1 MKHANK
7 PLLDRFFD
15 RGVSNELGLPIEFQH
30 NVPKK
35 DVQTFILSPE
45 VALSAEMLVRSKS
58 FKMPTLDEL
67 HMPYPHTVIE
77 YPLTEDIR
85 KLRHNGTINGLI
97 EITRVGAY
105 IQEINKGVFTCMP
118 YWEFIDGRIEH
129 SFFTFLFGVGK
140 GPALKIS
147 FSPNVN
153 GEGAVDC
160 GLAPCMA
167 FIMAAEKA
175 GVTPDQLKR
184 VYEAPEAQQ
193 HIREAASEI
202 PCLMFASYLLLNCK
216 SGVGRTKVPARVPP
230 KGMKLGGRKQKAY
243 SASSYTLLH
252 LEEIES
258 VTTEGAISRRLD
270 ISAHYVRGHFKQ
282 RRSGVY
288 WWNSFVRGNGEPRKR
303 EAYLVKETGDNDV
316 EIHLD

>member
-1 MKHANK
+1 MGNVNK

-15 RGVSNELGLPIEFQH
+15 RVTSNQYGLPIEFRH
-30 NVPKK
+30 NVPKNK
-35 DVQTFILSPE
+35 VQTFVLSPE
-45 VALSAEMLVRSKS
+45 VALSAEVLVRSKS

-85 KLRHNGTINGLI
+85 KLRHNGTINGFI
-97 EITRVGAY
+97 EVTRVGAY
-105 IQEINKGVFTCMP
+105 IQEINKGVFTCLP
-118 YWEFIDGRIEH
+118 YWEYIDDRIEH
-129 SFFTFLFGVGK
+129 SFFTFLFGINEDG
-140 GPALKIS
+140 ALKIS
-147 FSPNVN
+147 FRPNVN

-160 GLAPCMA
+160 SVAPCMA

-175 GVTPDQLKR
+175 GVTPDRLQRTLQT
-184 VYEAPEAQQ
+184 PEIQQ

-202 PCLMFASYLLLNCK
+202 PCLMFASYLLLSCK
-216 SGVGRTKVPARVPP
+216 SGVGRTKVSARVPP
-230 KGMKLGGRKQKAY
+230 KGMKLGGKKQKAY
-243 SASSYTLLH
+243 SASAYTLLH
-252 LEEIES
+252 LEETES

-270 ISAHYVRGHFKQ
+270 VSVHYVRGHFKQ

-303 EAYLVKETGDNDV
+303 EAYLVKDYGA
-316 EIHLD
+316 H

>member
-15 RGVSNELGLPIEFQH
+15 RGVSGDFGLPTEFKYD
-30 NVPKK
+30 VPKN
-35 DVQTFILSPE
+35 DVQIFMLSPE

-58 FKMPTLDEL
+58 FKMPSLAEL
-67 HMPYPHTVIE
+67 HMPYLHTVIE

-85 KLRHNGTINGLI
+85 KLRHNGTIDGI
-97 EITRVGAY
+97 VEITRIGAY
-105 IQEINKGVFTCMP
+105 IREISEGVFACLP
-118 YWEFIDGRIEH
+118 YWEFIDGRIQH
-129 SFFTFLFGVGK
+129 SFFTFLFGMGAVG
-140 GPALKIS
+140 ALKVS
-147 FSPNVN
+147 LSPNVN
-153 GEGAVDC
+153 APGAAVY
-160 GLAPCMA
+160 ANIIPCTS
-167 FIMAAEKA
+167 FLKAAVKA
-175 GVTPDQLKR
+175 GVTPDRLQHILQ
-184 VYEAPEAQQ
+184 APETGQ

-216 SGVGRTKVPARVPP
+216 SGVGRTKVPVRVPP
-230 KGMKLGGRKQKAY
+230 KGMKLGAKKQKAY

-258 VTTEGAISRRLD
+258 VTTEGAISRRSD

-288 WWNSFVRGNGEPRKR
+288 WWNSFVRGVGEPRKR
-303 EAYLVKETGDNDV
+303 QAYLVKETGDNDV
-316 EIHLD
+316 

>member
-15 RGVSNELGLPIEFQH
+15 RGVSKELGFPIEFRH

-35 DVQTFILSPE
+35 DTQIFILSPE
-45 VALSAEMLVRSKS
+45 VALSAEVLVRSKS
-58 FKMPTLDEL
+58 FKMPALDEL

-85 KLRHNGTINGLI
+85 KLRGNASINGLI

-105 IQEINKGVFTCMP
+105 IQEINKGVFTCLP
-118 YWEFIDGRIEH
+118 YWEYIDDRIEH
-129 SFFTFLFGVGK
+129 SFFTFLFGISEG
-140 GPALKIS
+140 GALKIS
-147 FSPNVN
+147 FSQNVN

-160 GLAPCMA
+160 SLAPCAA

-175 GVTPDQLKR
+175 GVTPGHMKQ

-216 SGVGRTKVPARVPP
+216 SGVGRTKVPVRVPP
-230 KGMKLGGRKQKAY
+230 KGMKLGAKKQKAY

-258 VTTEGAISRRLD
+258 VTTEGAVSRRSD

-288 WWNSFVRGNGEPRKR
+288 WWNSFVRGVGEPRKR
-303 EAYLVKETGDNDV
+303 QAYLVKETGDNDV
-316 EIHLD
+316 

>member
-1 MKHANK
+1 MEHANK

-15 RGVSNELGLPIEFQH
+15 RVTSNEFGLPVEFRH

-35 DVQTFILSPE
+35 YVQTFILSPE

-67 HMPYPHTVIE
+67 RMPYPYTVIE
-77 YPLTEDIR
+77 YPLTEDII
-85 KLRHNGTINGLI
+85 KLRHNGTINGSV

-105 IQEINKGVFTCMP
+105 IEEIDKGVFTCLP
-118 YWEFIDGRIEH
+118 YWEYIDGGIGH
-129 SFFTFLFGVGK
+129 SFFTFLFGISEG
-140 GPALKIS
+140 GALKIS

-153 GEGAVDC
+153 GEGAIGC
-160 GLAPCMA
+160 SLAPCAA
-167 FIMAAEKA
+167 FIVAAEKA
-175 GVTPDQLKR
+175 GVTPGHMKQI
-184 VYEAPEAQQ
+184 YEAPETQQ

-202 PCLMFASYLLLNCK
+202 PCLMFASYLLLSCK

-230 KGMKLGGRKQKAY
+230 KGMKLGGKKQKAY

-252 LEEIES
+252 LEEIETVAS
-258 VTTEGAISRRLD
+258 GGSISRRSD

-282 RRSGVY
+282 RKSGVY

-303 EAYLVKETGDNDV
+303 EAYLVKDYGA
-316 EIHLD
+316 H